1 MARKIVWKD
10 LAALIRFK
18 NQKRV
23 LDNSFQYVYNP
34 GLFSSSL
41 MSLISPSSGFCTAV
55 EPIDSETSSVLVG
68 QAFHPSASFGARVVF
83 LAANDFSPH
92 PAFGRV
98 LSQLATSA
106 GERGALHLRAEV
118 SDGSPEEEILIQA
131 GFRPYAE
138 QQIWKLPRRIVFGTG
153 KKAWVP
159 VSKDTYAMAEGFYQ
173 RVLPGQVQRVEPPP
187 VSPDIQGLI
196 SWKEGKVVGYAGAQ
210 YGPRGI
216 LVDLLMAPEMDPID
230 EYLSALLFHLPY
242 RDTRD
247 VYLRVRSYQ
256 QQIASALERVKA
268 EVGPKQKAVV
278 KRLTVHYNAKQ
289 TFRVQGF
296 ENQPDITT
304 PISNSEI
311 KNLEYVK
318 S

>member
-1 MARKIVWKD
+1 MARKIIWKD
-10 LAALIRFK
+10 LAALARFK
-18 NQKRV
+18 NQKLV

-41 MSLISPSSGFCTAV
+41 LSLISSASGFFTAV
-55 EPIDSETSSVLVG
+55 ELTDSEDPSIFVG
-68 QAFHPSASFGARVVF
+68 QLFQPVNSFSARLVF
-83 LAANDFSPH
+83 LAPNDFNNH
-92 PAFGRV
+92 PAYGRV
-98 LSQLATSA
+98 LSQLANTA
-106 GERGALHLRAEV
+106 GERGAMQIRAEV
-118 SDGSPEEEILIQA
+118 SDNSPEEELLYQA
-131 GFRPYAE
+131 GFRSYAE
-138 QQIWKLPRRIVFGTG
+138 QQIWKLPRRMVFGTG

-159 VSKDTYAMAEGFYQ
+159 VTKDTIATAEAFYQ
-173 RVLPGQVQRVEPPP
+173 RILHGQIQRVEPPP
-187 VSPDIQGLI
+187 VSSDIQGLI
-196 SWKEGKVVGYAGAQ
+196 SWKDGKVVGFSAAQ
-210 YGPRGI
+210 FGPRGI
-216 LVDLLMAPEMDPID
+216 LVDLLMAPEIDPID

-256 QQIASALERVKA
+256 QQLSSALERANA
-268 EVGPKQKAVV
+268 EAGPKQKAVV

-311 KNLEYVK
+311 KN
-318 S
+318 

>member
-10 LAALIRFK
+10 LAALTRFK
-18 NQKRV
+18 NQKLV

-41 MSLISPSSGFCTAV
+41 LSLISPASGFCTAV
-55 EPIDSETSSVLVG
+55 EPIESEANSVLVG
-68 QAFHPSASFGARVVF
+68 QLFHPSGSSSSRVVF
-83 LAANDFSPH
+83 LAANDISPH

-98 LSQLATSA
+98 LSQLAHSV
-106 GERGALHLRAEV
+106 GERGALQIKAEV
-118 SDGSPEEEILIQA
+118 SENSPEEEILHQA
-131 GFRPYAE
+131 GFRTYAE
-138 QQIWKLPRRIVFGTG
+138 QQIWKLPRRVVFGTG

-159 VSKDTYAMAEGFYQ
+159 VTNDNTALAEAFYK
-173 RVLPGQVQRVEPPP
+173 RTLPGQILRVEPPLI
-187 VSPDIQGLI
+187 SPDMQGLI
-196 SWKEGKVVGYAGAQ
+196 SWKEGKIVGFAAAQ
-210 YGPRGI
+210 FGPRGI
-216 LVDLLMAPEMDPID
+216 LVDLLIAPEMNLID

-256 QQIASALERVKA
+256 QQLASALERVNA
-268 EVGPKQKAVV
+268 EDGPKQKAVV
-278 KRLTVHYNAKQ
+278 KRLTVYYNAKQ

-296 ENQPDITT
+296 DKQPDITT

-311 KNLEYVK
+311 KN
-318 S
+318 

>member
-10 LAALIRFK
+10 LVALTRFK
-18 NQKRV
+18 NQKLV
-23 LDNSFQYVYNP
+23 LDNSFQYVFNP

-41 MSLISPSSGFCTAV
+41 LSLISPASGFCTAV
-55 EPIDSETSSVLVG
+55 EPIESEANAILVG
-68 QAFHPSASFGARVVF
+68 QIFHPPGSSCARVVF
-83 LAANDFSPH
+83 LAASDFNPH

-98 LSQLATSA
+98 LSELAHSV
-106 GERGALHLRAEV
+106 GERGGLQIKAEV
-118 SDGSPEEEILIQA
+118 SDNSPEEEILNQA
-131 GFRPYAE
+131 GFRTYAE

-159 VSKDTYAMAEGFYQ
+159 VTKDNNALAEAFY
-173 RVLPGQVQRVEPPP
+173 RRTLPGQILRVEPPP
-187 VSPDIQGLI
+187 VSPDMQGLI
-196 SWKEGKVVGYAGAQ
+196 SWKEGKVVGFAAAQ
-210 YGPRGI
+210 FGPRGI
-216 LVDLLMAPEMDPID
+216 LVDLLTAPEMDPID

-256 QQIASALERVKA
+256 QQLTSALERVDA
-268 EVGPKQKAVV
+268 EDGPKQKAVV

-296 ENQPDITT
+296 EKQPDITT

-311 KNLEYVK
+311 KN
-318 S
+318 

>member
-10 LAALIRFK
+10 LVTLTRFK
-18 NQKRV
+18 NQKLV
-23 LDNSFQYVYNP
+23 LDNTFQYVYNP

-41 MSLISPSSGFCTAV
+41 LSIISPASGFYTAV
-55 EPIDSETSSVLVG
+55 EMLDSEDSSILVG
-68 QAFHPSASFGARVVF
+68 QLFQQASSFTASVVF
-83 LAANDFSPH
+83 LAPGDFKPH
-92 PAFGRV
+92 NAFGRV
-98 LSQLATSA
+98 LSQLANAA
-106 GERGALHLRAEV
+106 GERGALQIKAEV
-118 SDGSPEEEILIQA
+118 SENSPGEEILYQS
-131 GFRPYAE
+131 GFRSYAE

-159 VSKDTYAMAEGFYQ
+159 ITKDTSALAEAFCQ
-173 RVLPGQVQRVEPPP
+173 RILPGQIQRVEPPP
-187 VSPDIQGLI
+187 VSPDSQGLI
-196 SWKEGKVVGYAGAQ
+196 SWKEGKVIGFAAAQ
-210 YGPRGI
+210 FGPRGI

-256 QQIASALERVKA
+256 QQIASALERVNA
-268 EVGPKQKAVV
+268 EAGPKQKAVV

-289 TFRVQGF
+289 TFRVRGF

-304 PISNSEI
+304 PISNTEI
-311 KNLEYVK
+311 NN
-318 S
+318 

>member
-10 LAALIRFK
+10 LVALARFK
-18 NQKRV
+18 NQKLV

-41 MSLISPSSGFCTAV
+41 LSLISTASGFYTAV
-55 EPIDSETSSVLVG
+55 EQLNSEDNSVLVG
-68 QAFHPSASFGARVVF
+68 QLFQKPGSVSARVVF
-83 LAANDFSPH
+83 LAPDDLDPNPT
-92 PAFGRV
+92 FGRV
-98 LSQLATSA
+98 FSQLANAA
-106 GERGALHLRAEV
+106 GERGALQIKAEV
-118 SDGSPEEEILIQA
+118 SDNSPGEEILYQA
-131 GFRPYAE
+131 GFRPYTE

-159 VSKDTYAMAEGFYQ
+159 VTKDTAAMAESFYQ
-173 RVLPGQVQRVEPPP
+173 RILPGQIQRVEPPP

-196 SWKEGKVVGYAGAQ
+196 SWKEGKVVGFAASQ
-210 YGPRGI
+210 FGPRGI
-216 LVDLLMAPEMDPID
+216 LVDLLMAPEIDLVD

-247 VYLRVRSYQ
+247 VYLRVRAYQ
-256 QQIASALERVKA
+256 QQLASALERVDA
-268 EVGPKQKAVV
+268 EAGPKQKAVV

-311 KNLEYVK
+311 KN
-318 S
+318 

>member
-1 MARKIVWKD
+1 MARKIIWKD
-10 LAALIRFK
+10 LAALARFK
-18 NQKRV
+18 NQKLV

-41 MSLISPSSGFCTAV
+41 LSLVSSASGFYTAV
-55 EPIDSETSSVLVG
+55 EQPNSEDTSVFVG
-68 QAFHPSASFGARVVF
+68 QLFQPPGSVSARVVF
-83 LAANDFSPH
+83 LAPGDLDPH

-98 LSQLATSA
+98 FSQLANAA
-106 GERGALHLRAEV
+106 GERGALQIKAEV
-118 SDGSPEEEILIQA
+118 SDNSFGEEILYLA

-153 KKAWVP
+153 KKAWIP
-159 VSKDTYAMAEGFYQ
+159 VSKDTSALAESFYQ
-173 RVLPGQVQRVEPPP
+173 RILPGQIQRVEPPP
-187 VSPDIQGLI
+187 VSPDIQSLI
-196 SWKEGKVVGYAGAQ
+196 SWKDGKVVGFAAAQ
-210 YGPRGI
+210 FGPKGI
-216 LVDLLMAPEMDPID
+216 LVDLLMAPEIDLVD

-256 QQIASALERVKA
+256 QQLASALERVEA
-268 EVGPKQKAVV
+268 QAGPKQKAVV

-296 ENQPDITT
+296 EKQPDITT

-311 KNLEYVK
+311 KN
-318 S
+318 

>member
-10 LAALIRFK
+10 LAALTRFK

-41 MSLISPSSGFCTAV
+41 LSLISPASGFCTAV
-55 EPIDSETSSVLVG
+55 ETIDSETSSVLVG
-68 QAFHPSASFGARVVF
+68 QLFHPSASSGARVVF
-83 LAANDFSPH
+83 LAASDFSPH

-106 GERGALHLRAEV
+106 GERGALYLRAEV
-118 SDGSPEEEILIQA
+118 KINSPEEEILIQA

-159 VSKDTYAMAEGFYQ
+159 VTKDTNAAAESFYQ
-173 RVLPGQVQRVEPPP
+173 RILPGQVQRIEPPP
-187 VSPDIQGLI
+187 VSSDIQGLI

-210 YGPRGI
+210 YGPRGT
-216 LVDLLMAPEMDPID
+216 LVDLLMASELDPID

-256 QQIASALERVKA
+256 QQITSALERVKA
-268 EVGPKQKAVV
+268 EAGPKQKAVV

-304 PISNSEI
+304 PISNSKI
-311 KNLEYVK
+311 KN
-318 S
+318 

>member
-1 MARKIVWKD
+1 MARKIIWKD
-10 LAALIRFK
+10 LAVLARFK
-18 NQKRV
+18 NQKLV

-41 MSLISPSSGFCTAV
+41 LSLVLSAGGFYTAV
-55 EPIDSETSSVLVG
+55 EQPNSEETSLFVG
-68 QAFHPSASFGARVVF
+68 QLFQPPGNVSARVVF
-83 LAANDFSPH
+83 LAPGNLDPH

-98 LSQLATSA
+98 FSQLANAA
-106 GERGALHLRAEV
+106 GERGALQIKAEV
-118 SDGSPEEEILIQA
+118 KDNSPGEEILYLA

-153 KKAWVP
+153 KKAWIP
-159 VSKDTYAMAEGFYQ
+159 VTKDTSALAESFYQ
-173 RVLPGQVQRVEPPP
+173 RILPGQIQRVEPPP

-196 SWKEGKVVGYAGAQ
+196 SWKDGKVVGFAAAQ
-210 YGPRGI
+210 FGPKGI
-216 LVDLLMAPEMDPID
+216 LVDLLMAPEIDLVD

-242 RDTRD
+242 RDSRD

-256 QQIASALERVKA
+256 QQLASALERVEA
-268 EVGPKQKAVV
+268 QAGPKQKAVV
-278 KRLTVHYNAKQ
+278 RRLTVHYNAKQ

-296 ENQPDITT
+296 EKQPDITT

-311 KNLEYVK
+311 KN
-318 S
+318 

>member
-1 MARKIVWKD
+1 MARKIIWKD
-10 LAALIRFK
+10 LAALARFK
-18 NQKRV
+18 NQKLV
-23 LDNSFQYVYNP
+23 LENSFQYVYNP

-41 MSLISPSSGFCTAV
+41 LSMISAASGFYTAI
-55 EPIDSETSSVLVG
+55 ELIDSETNSFVVG
-68 QAFHPSASFGARVVF
+68 QFFLANGSSCARLVF
-83 LAANDFSPH
+83 LAATNFKPH
-92 PAFGRV
+92 PAFGR
-98 LSQLATSA
+98 LISQLVNAA
-106 GERGALHLRAEV
+106 GERGAIQIRAEV
-118 SDGSPEEEILIQA
+118 SDNSSEEDILYQS
-131 GFRPYAE
+131 GFRPYAD

-159 VSKDTYAMAEGFYQ
+159 VTKDTTAQAESFYQ
-173 RVLPGQVQRVEPPP
+173 RILPSQILRVEPQP
-187 VSPDIQGLI
+187 VSPDTQGFI
-196 SWKEGKVVGYAGAQ
+196 SWKAGKVIGYAGAQ
-210 YGPRGI
+210 FGPRGI
-216 LVDLLMAPEMDPID
+216 LVDLLMSPEIDLID

-256 QQIASALERVKA
+256 QQLSSALERIGV
-268 EVGPKQKAVV
+268 EPGPKQKAVV

-311 KNLEYVK
+311 KN
-318 S
+318 

>member
-10 LAALIRFK
+10 FAALTRFK
-18 NQKRV
+18 NQKLV

-41 MSLISPSSGFCTAV
+41 LSLISPASGFYTAV
-55 EPIDSETSSVLVG
+55 EPLDQESSALMVG
-68 QAFHPSASFGARVVF
+68 QFFQPNGNACARLVF
-83 LAANDFSPH
+83 LAASDFEPH
-92 PAFGRV
+92 PAFGRL
-98 LSQLATSA
+98 LSQLVTAA
-106 GERGALHLRAEV
+106 GERGALQVRAEV
-118 SDGSPEEEILIQA
+118 SDNSQEEDILYQG
-131 GFRPYAE
+131 GFRPYAD
-138 QQIWKLPRRIVFGTG
+138 QQIWKLPRRIAFGTG
-153 KKAWVP
+153 KKAWMP
-159 VSKDTYAMAEGFYQ
+159 VTKDITAQAESFY
-173 RVLPGQVQRVEPPP
+173 RRNLPGQIQRAEPRP
-187 VSPDIQGLI
+187 VSPDTQVLI
-196 SWKEGKVVGYAGAQ
+196 SWMAGAVIGYAGAQ
-210 YGPRGI
+210 FGPRGI
-216 LVDLLMAPEMDPID
+216 LVDLLLSPEIDQID

-256 QQIASALERVKA
+256 QQLSTVLEQIDA
-268 EVGPKQKAVV
+268 EPGPKQKAVV

-311 KNLEYVK
+311 NN
-318 S
+318 